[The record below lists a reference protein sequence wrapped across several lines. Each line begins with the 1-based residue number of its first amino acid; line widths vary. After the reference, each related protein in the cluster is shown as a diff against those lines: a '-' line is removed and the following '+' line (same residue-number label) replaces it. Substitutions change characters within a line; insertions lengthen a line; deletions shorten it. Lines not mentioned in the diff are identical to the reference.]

1 MIRHWFNTR
10 EAEEIATELADHFA
24 PRVDGPAALQ
34 DLLRRAGSDAR
45 LAALNFYKKARF
57 ANSFKWRLLENGVQ
71 PGTADQVTHSLVV
84 HITQRAVDERP
95 EADRGSRSSYAPE
108 DYPDLLRR
116 GGKALA
122 GGRYEDA
129 IKIYREVVDRYPTR
143 ADALND
149 LGAAL
154 CKVGEYVEAEQRFRE
169 SVSANPND
177 ATAKCNL
184 GNLLRWIGNMSESE
198 VWLRLA
204 LKLNP
209 NHVDARVGLG
219 LTLTRLG
226 RLRDARAR
234 FNKVLKTAPRH
245 ADALYGLGQIAMV
258 EGRFTE
264 AEALFKR
271 TLEVSPKMPE
281 AWARLA
287 LLRRMTPA
295 DSEWLQ
301 AAKELAASGV
311 GCFEE
316 VDLRFSIGKYY
327 DDIDDFDQAF
337 ESFEAANGVLK
348 RLAPKYD
355 RQVRNDIIDA
365 VIRAYPKDMIAA
377 VGEGGSASVKPVFV
391 VGMPRSGT
399 SLTEQILA
407 SHPSINGAGELDF
420 WTAVLREREAEVLG
434 GLSDLAT
441 RQKLAEDYLQL
452 LETHGGDSLRVIDKT
467 PIYSDYL
474 GTIYSVF
481 PNARFIYMQ
490 RDPIDTCLSCYFQ
503 QFSLALNFS
512 MDLSD
517 LAHYYT
523 GHRRLFE
530 HWQSVLPA
538 EKILVVP
545 YEELVADQQ
554 SWTRKMLDFLGLDW
568 SDRCLSFHETER
580 SVVTASTWQVRQRLY
595 TRSVGRWQEY
605 KKFIGPLKAL
615 RS

>member
-24 PRVDGPAALQ
+24 PRVGGPAAVQ

-108 DYPDLLRR
+108 DTPDLLRR

-209 NHVDARVGLG
+209 NYVDARVGLG

-245 ADALYGLGQIAMV
+245 ADALYGLGQIAML

-271 TLEVSPKMPE
+271 TLEVSPKMPG

-287 LLRRMTPA
+287 MLRRMTPA

-301 AAKELAASGV
+301 AAKELAASGI
-311 GCFEE
+311 GCLEE
-316 VDLRFSIGKYY
+316 ADLRFSIGKYY
-327 DDIDDFDQAF
+327 DDIDDFDEAF
-337 ESFEAANGVLK
+337 ESFEAANGLQK
-348 RLAPKYD
+348 SLAPKYD
-355 RQVRNDIIDA
+355 RQVRNDVIDA
-365 VIRAYPKDMIAA
+365 LIRAYPKDMIAA
-377 VGEGGSASVKPVFV
+377 VGEGGCASVKPVFV
-391 VGMPRSGT
+391 LGMPRSGT

-434 GLSDLAT
+434 GLSDPAT
-441 RQKLAEDYLQL
+441 RQKLAEDYLRL
-452 LETHGGDSLRVIDKT
+452 LEAHGGDALRVIDKT
-467 PIYSDYL
+467 PIYSDYI

-523 GHRRLFE
+523 GHRRLLA
-530 HWQSVLPA
+530 HWQSVLP

-545 YEELVADQQ
+545 YEELVANQEG
-554 SWTRKMLDFLGLDW
+554 WTRKMLDFLGFDW

-580 SVVTASTWQVRQRLY
+580 SVVTASTWQVRQKLY
-595 TRSVGRWQEY
+595 TRSVGRWQGY